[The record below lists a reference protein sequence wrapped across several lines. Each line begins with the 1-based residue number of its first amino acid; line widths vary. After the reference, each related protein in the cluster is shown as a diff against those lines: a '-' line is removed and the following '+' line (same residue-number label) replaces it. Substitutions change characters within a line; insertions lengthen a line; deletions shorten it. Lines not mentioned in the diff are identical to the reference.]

1 MQSEKR
7 IALAQDLN
15 RRAFY
20 GWIMVFVAGFAI
32 FASGPGQS
40 HTFSAFNALIAADLG
55 ISNTELAFAYSIA
68 TVAAALLLPILG
80 RQVERFGPRRSLL
93 AVTIALG
100 FACLFFGAVANL
112 LWLVIGFG
120 LLRFFGQG
128 SMMLGAANLVAQWF
142 SIKRG
147 FAMGLMALGF
157 AVSMAIHPTLARFLI
172 EAFGWRE
179 AWIGLGLMTWIMMIP
194 VLFILVQDKPEDLG
208 LSPDNIDQP
217 PDASGARPAI
227 TGATLSEAL
236 HHPSFYIV
244 SAGLFAIA
252 GLVTTLHFHQ
262 YNILASQGLDATW
275 ATLGF
280 WFTSISMI
288 CTMPLVGRGFDR
300 FRTRY
305 MFALALGV
313 QAATLIGVTFVAS
326 VPALVVYSIAFGLN
340 NALSMTMFG
349 YIWPRYFGRRHLGR
363 IQGTGQMIGVVGAS
377 LGPIPVSY
385 AFDFLEDPVTTLRLL
400 ALLPLMVAAVA
411 VLFLRTTPQVT
422 GSEHLE

>member
-1 MQSEKR
+1 MRSVRQ
-7 IALAQDLN
+7 IALARGLN
-15 RRAFY
+15 RRIFY
-20 GWIMVFVAGFAI
+20 GWVMVFVAGFCI

-68 TVAAALLLPILG
+68 TVAAALLLPALG

-93 AVTIALG
+93 GIVIALG
-100 FACLFFGAVANL
+100 FACLLFATVANL
-112 LWLVIGFG
+112 LWLVVGFG

-128 SMMLGAANLVAQWF
+128 SLMLGAANLVAQWF
-142 SIKRG
+142 SVKRG

-157 AVSMAIHPTLARFLI
+157 AVSMAVHPTLARFLI
-172 EAFGWRE
+172 DAFGWRE

-194 VLFILVQDKPEDLG
+194 ILFVLVQDKPEDLG
-208 LSPDNIDQP
+208 LCPDNITRP
-217 PDASGARPAI
+217 PDAGGARPAI
-227 TGATLSEAL
+227 DGATLAEAL
-236 HHPSFYIV
+236 RHPSFYIL

-252 GLVTTLHFHQ
+252 GLVTALHFHQ
-262 YNILASQGLDATW
+262 YNIFASQGLNANW

-280 WFTSISMI
+280 WFTSISMVGA
-288 CTMPLVGRGFDR
+288 MPLVGRGFDR

-313 QAATLIGVTFVAS
+313 QASTLIGVTFVTS

-385 AFDFLEDPVTTLRLL
+385 AFDFLGDPVVTLRLL
-400 ALLPLMVAAVA
+400 ALLPLVVAVVA
-411 VLFLRTTPQVT
+411 VLFLKTTHQVT